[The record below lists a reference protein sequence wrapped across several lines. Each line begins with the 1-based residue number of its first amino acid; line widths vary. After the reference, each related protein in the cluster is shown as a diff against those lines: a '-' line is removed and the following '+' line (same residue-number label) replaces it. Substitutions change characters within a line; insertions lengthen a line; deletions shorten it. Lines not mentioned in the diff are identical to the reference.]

1 MLKRIVKLFKWLI
14 REFPKVRMS
23 RLQVLTTKYENLKML
38 EDENIYEYNVRL
50 CDIVNNSFALG
61 EKCQKRRTDMKTRS
75 AARID
80 NNDHSEDFETTEEED
95 LNDRTGSVSTEEEED
110 EIADMRNKKS
120 KKTSSRILHR
130 CFPKKLTELV
140 LLLNEGKKDPSKK
153 EDCIKK
159 EKYIKECGFGG
170 LLKPNITIIPGV
182 FVSWI
187 LNNFDKDRGMVVNEN
202 ARITVGE
209 EDVKRVY
216 DLPRVKKIIDLE
228 KVDKSNKEKLN
239 KFKEQLGYIGET
251 YDSMINI
258 HTNVLYERLM
268 KFEITKNKAWA
279 KGFILLAIETIL
291 CPTTS
296 YLVHFL
302 DMVQTT
308 KKKKI
313 VEKPPSCSKWE
324 DDIVSLEL
332 KKIKE
337 KGGFNKVIV
346 LNKKDCDVPESSRA
360 EKDME
365 DEVMHDKIAETAKH
379 SREKVIQR
387 KGKKRKTHNVD
398 DEMMEA
404 HLASHDYA
412 LEEYSV
418 LQFESTCL
426 ICGYTCLV

>member
-1 MLKRIVKLFKWLI
+1 
-14 REFPKVRMS
+14 
-23 RLQVLTTKYENLKML
+23 
-38 EDENIYEYNVRL
+38 
-50 CDIVNNSFALG
+50 
-61 EKCQKRRTDMKTRS
+61 MKTRS

-95 LNDRTGSVSTEEEED
+95 LNDRAAAVRTEEEED
-110 EIADMRNKKS
+110 GIADMRNKKSKKTSSRILHRSKDLNNLFLDLSNMLLILKDFETTEEEDLNDRTTAVSIEEEEDGVADMRNKKS

-140 LLLNEGKKDPSKK
+140 LLLNEGKKDPRKK

-170 LLKPNITIIPGV
+170 LLKLNITIIPRV

-187 LNNFDKDRGMVVNEN
+187 LNNFDKHRGMIVNEN

-216 DLPRVKKIIDLE
+216 DLSRGKKIIDLE
-228 KVDKSNKEKLN
+228 KVDKSNKENLKKL
-239 KFKEQLGYIGET
+239 KEQLGYIGET

-258 HTNVLYERLM
+258 HTNVLYEKLM

-279 KGFILLAIETIL
+279 KGFILLAIGTIL

-313 VEKPPSCSKWE
+313 VEKPPSCGNWE

-337 KGGFNKVIV
+337 KGGFNKVII
-346 LNKKDCDVPESSRA
+346 LDKQDCDIPESSMVA
-360 EKDME
+360 KDMD
-365 DEVMHDKIAETAKH
+365 DEVMHDKIAETAKR

-387 KGKKRKTHNVD
+387 KGKKRKTQNVD

-404 HLASHDYA
+404 HLAPQDYA
-412 LEEYSV
+412 LEEVY
-418 LQFESTCL
+418 LNEILNIQ
-426 ICGYTCLV
+426 I